1 MNRAHNK
8 AFLMITLERF
18 ALGTLIVAFISLTSS
33 AYAELPTGMQTI
45 SGTATFQS
53 DGSTLNIN
61 ASNKAIINYQTF
73 NIGSGNT
80 VNIYSPLSLNRVVG
94 GNPSSILGNLNSTG
108 KVFLINPSGII
119 FGQGSQV
126 NVQGLVA
133 STLQIKNDDFLAGKY
148 SFQTTS
154 GLPAGSILNHG
165 HLNASDSIAMLGGAV
180 TNTGSIQAPQVR
192 LAVGD
197 QITYF
202 ASPEV
207 GIDLVVGDSLKQK
220 VDNTQS
226 AILNTGSIQG
236 QDISLQAKLAQAFYE
251 TTVNNSGIIRAQGL
265 SLDKTGKVSIVAA
278 TDDNQALVYN
288 TGLIAA
294 DGSAQSINGGQIHF
308 EGDTAINAGTLSV
321 QSSSNGIGGSI
332 AMLGNAV
339 QNSGNALLNASGDL
353 GGGSILVGGD
363 YQGSNSAIRNA
374 LYNIS
379 TSNAKFLANAT
390 NSGNG
395 GKVILWANDKTIF
408 QGSIEAKG
416 GLLSGNGGFVETSG
430 KNILQALGTVS
441 SNAYNGQN
449 GQWLLDPNNISIRNA
464 APEQFLNISGTS
476 PLLITSADDNAIVT
490 SGTIENALNN
500 GTNVTIKTSNVGTNS
515 EMGDITIW
523 SGTTISKTAG
533 GDATLNLLAHRSINF
548 TGGNG
553 ANLIQVLSSGNGNK
567 LNLVLNADTDQ
578 GSDGGIGG
586 GIALDGVN
594 ISTNGGNLI
603 MGGGTDPTTQS
614 AIGTNINTNI
624 NGIEIGNSTIN
635 TQAGNIIM
643 NGKGNSDP
651 TQDGRTGVHLSQGSV
666 VQTTS
671 GNITVNGDS
680 GTNVNRNYGIYVE
693 GNAID
698 SQIKTQDGTITL
710 NGTGR
715 GTGFD
720 ARGIVIDRTGK
731 VISTGNGNV
740 VINANSQG
748 IGTTGNMGLY
758 MDGNGFSNDLTGITT
773 VNGNISITANGA
785 TNATTDS
792 NRGLFMVNG
801 VQIASSGTGS
811 VNITAHG
818 GGGTNNNTGLYMD
831 GYNNTATD
839 IALISTNSGNL
850 TVNATGGNGSQWNN
864 HGVQI
869 NHGAA
874 IKSTGSGT
882 VSVTGTGGV
891 ASGNDNYGVYINAN
905 NNAAQQTGIFSN
917 SGNLTVTGQG
927 GSGASDSNH
936 GLYVEQ
942 GGQIYS
948 GSGNSSLVGIK
959 GTGNNA
965 HSIYTN
971 NGSNILGSNSQS
983 GNLSL
988 AADDFTLNNVQL
1000 RSSGKVIF
1008 APHTNTLSMG
1018 LNGGAG
1024 SLSLG
1029 NTQINLIDTSTV
1041 TPSAIV
1047 FGNSSSANNTV
1058 TIGNN
1063 WNLSGYN
1070 MPLEVYGG
1078 NITTGSIDM
1087 GSKSLLMQALTG
1099 NLTINNGSI
1108 LTSTANGNA
1117 IVLAANS
1124 NFINNAA
1131 SNTALSTSNG
1141 RWLVYSSDPANTT
1154 EGFSSYTK
1162 RYNRT
1167 FSLTPPSSV
1176 TETGNVFLYSIAP
1189 TITIT
1194 ADNASRAGGVSN
1206 PTFTGSL
1213 SAGLI
1218 DGDTNSD
1225 AYTGTPA
1232 FTSAANINSNAGTYA
1247 INLVN
1252 GSITSPLGYQLVY
1265 NPGTLTVTSNPTNN
1279 IFSNTTSQQQ
1289 IPFLLSPTQTPT
1301 TVLPNDIQTRQV
1313 LQSVPKLPQNDSSGD
1328 LSPEPPLVKV
1338 ENIPKGSK
1346 HSEWSKDD
1354 APKPLLPEGL
1364 FPELLAKH
1372 DIIQ

>member
-1 MNRAHNK
+1 MKRARNK
-8 AFLMITLERF
+8 AVPIIVLEQF
-18 ALGTLIVAFISLTSS
+18 ALATLIMAFVSLTSS
-33 AYAELPTGMQTI
+33 AYAELPTGMQTV
-45 SGTATFQS
+45 SGSATFQS
-53 DGSTLNIN
+53 DGTTLNIN
-61 ASNKAIINYQTF
+61 ASNQAIINYQSF

-80 VNIYSPLSLNRVVG
+80 VNIYSPLTLNRVVG

-148 SFQTTS
+148 SFQQTS
-154 GLPAGSILNHG
+154 GLPAGSILNYG
-165 HLNASDSIAMLGGAV
+165 HLNATDSIAMLGASI

-265 SLDKTGKVSIVAA
+265 SLDKAGKVSIVAA
-278 TDDNQALVYN
+278 TDDQKAFVYN

-294 DGSAQSINGGQIHF
+294 DGTAQSINGGRVHF
-308 EGDTAINAGTLSV
+308 EGDTAINAGILSA
-321 QSSSNGIGGSI
+321 QSTSRGIGGSI

-379 TSNAKFLANAT
+379 TTNAKFLSNAT
-390 NSGNG
+390 STGNG
-395 GKVILWANDKTIF
+395 GKIILWANDKTIF

-430 KNILQALGTVS
+430 KNILQATGSVS

-449 GQWLLDPNNISIRNA
+449 GQWLLDPNNIMIANTG
-464 APEQFLNISGTS
+464 PEQN
-476 PLLITSADDNAIVT
+476 LITSGSNPLLLSSSDDNAIVT
-490 SGTIENALNN
+490 SGTIQTALNN
-500 GTNVTIKTSNVGTNS
+500 GTNVTIQTTSNGTNS
-515 EMGDITIW
+515 EAGDITVW
-523 SGTTISKTAG
+523 SGTTISKTSG
-533 GDATLNLLAHRSINF
+533 GDATLSLLANHSINF
-548 TGGNG
+548 SGGTG
-553 ANLIQVLSSGNGNK
+553 ANLIQILSSGNGHK

-578 GSDGGIGG
+578 GSDAGAGG
-586 GIALDGVN
+586 GIALQGTN
-594 ISTNGGNLI
+594 ITTNGGNI
-603 MGGGTDPTTQS
+603 TMGGGSDPTTQS
-614 AIGTNINTNI
+614 AIGTAFNTNI
-624 NGIEIGNSTIN
+624 NGIEISDTRINSGS
-635 TQAGNIIM
+635 GNILM
-643 NGKGNSDP
+643 NGQGNTDL
-651 TQDGRTGVHLSQGSV
+651 TQDGRTGIHISAGSV
-666 VQTTS
+666 VQSTT
-671 GNITVNGDS
+671 GHITLNGDS
-680 GTNVNRNYGIYVE
+680 GNAVNRQYGIYIE
-693 GNAID
+693 GNALD

-710 NGTGR
+710 NGTAH
-715 GTGFD
+715 GTGND
-720 ARGIVIDRTGK
+720 ARGVVIDRTGK
-731 VISTGNGNV
+731 IISTGNGNV
-740 VINANSQG
+740 VINATSAG
-748 IGTTGNMGLY
+748 TGTTGNMGLY
-758 MDGNGFSNDLTGITT
+758 MDGNGFTNDLTGITT
-773 VNGNISITANGA
+773 ANGNISITANGSSS
-785 TNATTDS
+785 TTTDS

-839 IALISTNSGNL
+839 IAVISTNSGNL
-850 TVNATGGNGSQWNN
+850 TVNATGGTSSQWNN
-864 HGVQI
+864 HGVQL

-874 IKSTGSGT
+874 IKSTGGGT

-891 ASGNDNYGVYINAN
+891 ANGNDNYGVYINAN
-905 NNAAQQTGIFSN
+905 NNAAQQTGIFST

-927 GSGASDSNH
+927 GGSGSDNNQ
-936 GLYVEQ
+936 GLYIEQ
-942 GGQIYS
+942 GGTIAS
-948 GSGNSSLVGIK
+948 TSGNTFLRGIK
-959 GTGNNA
+959 GIGNN
-965 HSIYTN
+965 SYGLYTN
-971 NGSNILGSNSQS
+971 NGSNILGSNSQT

-988 AADDFTLNNVQL
+988 ATDTFNLNNVQL
-1000 RSSGKVIF
+1000 RTAGKVIF
-1008 APHTNTLSMG
+1008 APYTNTLSMG

-1024 SLSLG
+1024 ALSLG

-1041 TPSAIV
+1041 TPSAVV

-1063 WNLSGYN
+1063 WNLSGYS

-1078 NITTGSIDM
+1078 NITTGSINM
-1087 GSKSLLMQALTG
+1087 GSKSLLIQALMG
-1099 NLTINNGSI
+1099 DLTINNSSV
-1108 LTSTANGNA
+1108 LTSTATGNA
-1117 IVLAANS
+1117 IILAAGG

-1131 SNTALSTSNG
+1131 ADTALSTPSG

-1167 FSLTPPSSV
+1167 FSLNPPSSV

-1189 TITIT
+1189 TITIN
-1194 ADNASRAGGVSN
+1194 ADNASRGGDQAN
-1206 PTFTGSL
+1206 PTFTGSI

-1218 DGDTNSD
+1218 DGDTNGT
-1225 AYTGTPA
+1225 AYSGSPVFST
-1232 FTSAANINSNAGTYA
+1232 AANANSRAGNYA
-1247 INLVN
+1247 INLLN
-1252 GSITSPLGYQLVY
+1252 GSVTSTLGYQIVY
-1265 NPGTLTVTSNPTNN
+1265 NPGTLSITSEPIKT
-1279 IFSNTTSQQQ
+1279 ILSSPQQQ
-1289 IPFLLSPTQTPT
+1289 MPYLMSPTQTPT
-1301 TVLPNDIQTRQV
+1301 TVLPNDMQTRQV
-1313 LQSVPKLPQNDSSGD
+1313 LQSVPKLPQNDASGA
-1328 LSPEPPLVKV
+1328 LSPTPPLVKV
-1338 ENIPKGSK
+1338 ESIPAGSP

-1354 APKPLLPEGL
+1354 APKSLPREGL
-1364 FPELLAKH
+1364 FQELLAKH
-1372 DIIQ
+1372 DIIK